1 MKFWYWGPI
10 YNNLSQLANVEC
22 LFSFNKLLHP
32 SMRVCCH
39 WLAEQKHQLIGSYV
53 TSFESAKSRVGNSL
67 FGFSCESLV
76 FWQKRANHSF
86 SLFKRAN
93 HSFGTEWITFF
104 ALFRKANCSFKK
116 KWQEQIPFH
125 CSFYKERQ
133 EPNSKEQKS
142 EFPILQKCTL

>member
-93 HSFGTEWITFF
+93 HSFGTEWITFLLF
-104 ALFRKANCSFKK
+104 LEKLIALLKKSDKSRSLFTALFIKNDKS
-116 KWQEQIPFH
+116 QIATI
-125 CSFYKERQ
+125 Q
-133 EPNSKEQKS
+133 
-142 EFPILQKCTL
+142 